1 MIVVGRSFLLVDCFL
16 LEASFP
22 FLLTSSLLGR
32 SFLISRAF
40 LISVFCHPVPVAPS
54 VFRCSFP
61 FCPRSS
67 LLPVSSVIA
76 LFFFECH
83 SLLNRSFLFL
93 LEVSVD
99 PRFLGLSL
107 ISCFDCYASY
117 LTAPSAEKDIL
128 QINKRVVE
136 KTGGIDREI
145 HI

>member
-1 MIVVGRSFLLVDCFL
+1 MNYTCFRDDRGWSVVSPSRLLPARGFL
-16 LEASFP
+16 P

-32 SFLISRAF
+32 SFFISRAF
-40 LISVFCHPVPVAPS
+40 LIPMFCHSVAPS

-61 FCPRSS
+61 SRPRSS
-67 LLPVSSVIA
+67 LLPMSSVIA

-99 PRFLGLSL
+99 PRFLGVSL

-117 LTAPSAEKDIL
+117 LTAPSAEKISY
-128 QINKRVVE
+128 K
-136 KTGGIDREI
+136 
-145 HI
+145 